1 MSHHAEGPPNPNLP
15 ALIVTYG
22 VTPHKYR
29 PLRRDLVV
37 IGRGRGCDVG
47 LVSPEVAEAHCV
59 LFRTASGW
67 RLRDCGSRIGTRL
80 NGKTVHESALYDG
93 DVLQVGTFNF
103 RCHLPGDVAAAGPG
117 AREPHLERSRRHLAR
132 LALALRRRLRAARG
146 PDAGASQTDLD
157 RQMGVLRE
165 RLRQYEQRAQQL
177 QQAERE
183 LAADRERL
191 RQEADALGARH
202 EQAERA
208 LAQRRGAVEAD
219 LRRRREQCEE
229 RLRELERREAGAA
242 GKTTGPDADEAHR
255 LELRRRELA
264 CYADHLRR
272 SRRRAEAEAEELR
285 QENRRLRELLAQGE
299 SAAGVAAPP
308 DGLAEELARQVEE
321 LGAELAVAHADAEEK
336 EAQIQQLLTARAV
349 VDANARGMDVESYE
363 AELSEFRR
371 QLQADR
377 RGLNEEIR
385 LLRQRTLELDE
396 AARAMEQQL
405 TQERERLAQERRELD
420 RLRGAADPPAAP
432 AAGDGLAVVHR
443 FRERMAAL
451 AGLQPRPSGAE
462 KVGSNGR
469 GYRVRAPRVGNGSGN
484 AGR

>member
-1 MSHHAEGPPNPNLP
+1 MNRHAEEPIDPNQP
-15 ALIVTYG
+15 ALVVTYG
-22 VTPHKYR
+22 VTPHKVR

-37 IGRGRGCDVG
+37 IGQGRGCDVG
-47 LVSPEVAEAHCV
+47 LVSPEIAEAHCV
-59 LFRTASGW
+59 LFRTAKGW

-80 NGKTVHESALYDG
+80 NGKPAHESALYDG

-103 RCHLPGDVAAAGPG
+103 RCHLPGAAPAADGG
-117 AREPHLERSRRHLAR
+117 RDAHLEQSRRHLAR
-132 LALALRRRLRAARG
+132 LALALRRRLREKGGEAG
-146 PDAGASQTDLD
+146 PASTTDLD
-157 RQMGVLRE
+157 RQMAVLRE
-165 RLRQYEQRAQQL
+165 RLRLYEQRAQQL

-183 LAADRERL
+183 VADERDRL
-191 RQEADALGARH
+191 RQETEAVRTRG

-208 LAQRRGAVEAD
+208 LAQRRSAVEAD

-229 RLRELERREAGAA
+229 RFRELERREAEVA
-242 GKTTGPDADEAHR
+242 GKAAATDPEEAYR

-264 CYADHLRR
+264 CYADYLRR
-272 SRRRAEAEAEELR
+272 NRRRHEDALEELR
-285 QENRRLRELLAQGE
+285 QENHRLRQRLAGQE
-299 SAAGVAAPP
+299 EDTAPAGPPPAGP
-308 DGLAEELARQVEE
+308 DGQVEE
-321 LGAELAVAHADAEEK
+321 LRAELEAARRDAEEK
-336 EAQIQQLLTARAV
+336 ESQIQQLLTARLV
-349 VDANARGMDVESYE
+349 VDASARGMDVESYE
-363 AELSEFRR
+363 AELAEFRR

-385 LLRQRTLELDE
+385 MLRQRTLELDE

-420 RLRGAADPPAAP
+420 RLRGGAPPPAAP
-432 AAGDGLAVVHR
+432 AGDGLAVVHR

-451 AGLQPRPSGAE
+451 AGLQPRPAGGD